1 MANKLHRPIKHI
13 NLSFSTFIYIYI
25 ISLISFCMLS
35 YLVSSYFTLNSLS
48 FNPIG
53 NYFNLELSLACLVHI
68 KIGYFCLLSSI
79 VIKSVTLGHATRR
92 YYFSSEDHQSFPVSC
107 LKCYS
112 LYYSSIFFSLG
123 LLTQAC

>member
-1 MANKLHRPIKHI
+1 MILLCLILTIDLNQYYSYTIDTTYGVWMANKLHRPIKHI
-13 NLSFSTFIYIYI
+13 NLSFSTFIYKYI

-53 NYFNLELSLACLVHI
+53 TYFNLELSLACLVHI

-92 YYFSSEDHQSFPVSC
+92 YYFSSEDH
-107 LKCYS
+107 
-112 LYYSSIFFSLG
+112 
-123 LLTQAC
+123 